1 MLAGNKE
8 IAALRYVCSCMHV
21 HVMWAFSSIIIC
33 RLIHHPNLVSLFG
46 YTMSNTELMLI
57 MNFVDGENLDS
68 LIFGR
73 AQVISKA
80 YTQCLVIYNYCYQCM
95 QMTPQERLL
104 ICSSIANGIE
114 YMHTRNSIVV
124 HRDIKPQNV
133 MVRNCIDTYT
143 DTSTVLIHRWL
154 KISKVYFFVIWGF
167 LTSRMCQRRL
177 WWRLPVTRLVP
188 TPPELFSKGTAEP
201 RLTYMPSVSSWSK
214 FLGRKGCG
222 EDLMVHKLC
231 RSVALSRVLRC
242 SPRLHTY
249 LPPLVKPF
257 HNCCNWDDVIT
268 IILTISLVEF
278 MIILF

>member
-1 MLAGNKE
+1 
-8 IAALRYVCSCMHV
+8 
-21 HVMWAFSSIIIC
+21 
-33 RLIHHPNLVSLFG
+33 
-46 YTMSNTELMLI
+46 
-57 MNFVDGENLDS
+57 
-68 LIFGR
+68 
-73 AQVISKA
+73 
-80 YTQCLVIYNYCYQCM
+80 
-95 QMTPQERLL
+95 MTPQERLL

-114 YMHTRNSIVV
+114 YMHTRNPIVV

-188 TPPELFSKGTAEP
+188 TPTWLQNFLVKGTAEP
-201 RLTYMPSVSSWSK
+201 RLTYMPSVASWSK

-231 RSVALSRVLRC
+231 RRSVALSRVLRC

-249 LPPLVKPF
+249 LPPLVKCAR
-257 HNCCNWDDVIT
+257 HVVIWSPPNA
-268 IILTISLVEF
+268 LP
-278 MIILF
+278 